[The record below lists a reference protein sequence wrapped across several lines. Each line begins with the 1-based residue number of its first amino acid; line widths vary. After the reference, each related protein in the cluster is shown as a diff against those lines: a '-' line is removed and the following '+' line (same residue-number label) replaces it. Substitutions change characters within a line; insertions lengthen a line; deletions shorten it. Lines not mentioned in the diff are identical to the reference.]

1 MNIAKQITKDLNDA
15 GIYGQLTTAIDAG
28 AARVQPNPNGTAAS
42 TSTEVA
48 RALGEYGYAVGGR
61 GGDAGF
67 VVIAATVLPH
77 FDPHGRNGAGEHG
90 FLATTP
96 AGIER
101 FGRTEEAAVLS
112 ARRQEEIYRD
122 AGTLDEVVARLG

>member
-1 MNIAKQITKDLNDA
+1 MNIAKQITKDLNHGD
-15 GIYGQLTTAIDAG
+15 IYGQLTTIIDAG
-28 AARVQPNPNGTAAS
+28 SARVQPNPNAPMAS

-48 RALGEYGYAVGGR
+48 RVLTEAGYTVEGR
-61 GGDAGF
+61 GADAGF
-67 VVIAATVLPH
+67 VVIGATVVDH
-77 FDPHGRNGAGEHG
+77 FDPQGRNGLGERG

-101 FGRTEEAAVLS
+101 FGRTEEQAVLS

-122 AGTLDEVVARLG
+122 EGTLDEVVARLG